1 MNEEDPLAGQLMR
14 HMTAVS
20 NAQTCAC
27 VPLRSL
33 LSPDSGRSV
42 TESDA
47 ENIAFL
53 MEDARALSKLRFT
66 LKVNKYDIVTL
77 SDVAVK
83 AFGVINKWR
92 QSTSHSFISVLRD
105 ALHRSGLSEI
115 DRHVFGHIVD
125 QTLAEPALL
134 PETADVQRKMSS
146 YLETGYRSMKNT
158 SCIDDLGYNAPLS
171 QSGELKNDA
180 KGIHKEHLESSIVHH
195 GATSTGEDSHSLS
208 FTGCHPNPSD
218 LQDDFDLNSPITC
231 REIQHVSE
239 CKRITQHWLKMG
251 WLMLSDSG
259 YTLDQIRNHLM
270 KDRLNLPD
278 SAKVV
283 HLIEQW
289 QLLSNEVTVRDLV
302 DICCHET
309 IGGIRDV
316 IVNVL
321 KFGCGSGSGK

>member
-1 MNEEDPLAGQLMR
+1 
-14 HMTAVS
+14 
-20 NAQTCAC
+20 
-27 VPLRSL
+27 
-33 LSPDSGRSV
+33 
-42 TESDA
+42 
-47 ENIAFL
+47 
-53 MEDARALSKLRFT
+53 
-66 LKVNKYDIVTL
+66 
-77 SDVAVK
+77 
-83 AFGVINKWR
+83 
-92 QSTSHSFISVLRD
+92 
-105 ALHRSGLSEI
+105 
-115 DRHVFGHIVD
+115 
-125 QTLAEPALL
+125 
-134 PETADVQRKMSS
+134 
-146 YLETGYRSMKNT
+146 MKNT

-171 QSGELKNDA
+171 QSGELKSCDISHIQLIVSSMNFCAGLDDA